1 ISDLSNPQIIS
12 NYRIPEI
19 DDNFD
24 FTTGTFVCPPRQQSI
39 HQPWIDYRS
48 PNLFY
53 QAWYDQ
59 GVRVWDISNPSLPR
73 ETGYYI
79 SPNYQPP
86 GGVGR
91 QTRETYQDPDTGLI
105 YMSDG
110 NGGGLT
116 VLRWMGRIP
125 ENPPIPGAR

>member
-1 ISDLSNPQIIS
+1 M
-12 NYRIPEI
+12 
-19 DDNFD
+19 
-24 FTTGTFVCPPRQQSI
+24 
-39 HQPWIDYRS
+39 
-48 PNLFY
+48 
-53 QAWYDQ
+53 
-59 GVRVWDISNPSLPR
+59 WDISNPFLPR

-86 GGVGR
+86 GGAGR